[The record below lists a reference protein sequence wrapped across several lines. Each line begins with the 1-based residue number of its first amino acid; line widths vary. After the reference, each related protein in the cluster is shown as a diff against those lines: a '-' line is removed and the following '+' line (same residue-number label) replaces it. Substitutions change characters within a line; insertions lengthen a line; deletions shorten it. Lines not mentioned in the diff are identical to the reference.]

1 MRDKIKK
8 KLNELRENSLFRVM
22 PEISE
27 GAGKYISVEINKG
40 FGKTE
45 VRKYINMASNNYLG
59 LSEIQEIKR
68 ASADAVLELGTTS
81 GASRIVTGNYNLY
94 DELERATA
102 EFKQTE
108 ASLVFNS
115 GYAANVA
122 VFSALAD
129 RNTAVFSDK
138 LNHASIIDGILLSGA
153 KHIRYRHNDIDDLAA
168 LLEMHK
174 DEKDKIIATDTI
186 FSMDGDV
193 CRLRAIVELAEA
205 YGAMTIVDEA
215 HASGIFGRGRG
226 YSHEAGLEK
235 RVDIHM
241 GTFSKAFGSFG
252 AYVAADRD
260 IIDYLRNKGRSFI
273 YSTSLPPAVVAA
285 NLAALKYVED
295 HHDIG
300 YRLLDA
306 ADDIRR
312 QLQVMGFDT
321 GDSVTQIIPVILGT
335 NERVLMAKEFL
346 MEKGIYVGAIRP
358 PTVPVNTARLRMTV
372 RLDVLDETERIL
384 DAFRALKAAGI

>member
-94 DELERATA
+94 DELERVTA

-168 LLEMHK
+168 LLEKHK

-226 YSHEAGLEK
+226 YAHEAGLEK